1 MNSRFALPWLV
12 FFMQSS
18 CSSAT
23 TDSSMST
30 RPLLLRAALG
40 ESVERVPVW
49 MMRQAGRHMQAYRD
63 LVDLHPTFRER
74 SETPELS
81 REISLQPLDRYGIDG
96 VILFSDI
103 LTPLPAMGIDFD
115 VSEGGKIRIDPIRT
129 RKDFRERLH
138 RVSKT
143 DFQKKC
149 NFVGSVLKKLREGL
163 SSSSPDTTV
172 LGFVGLPFTLGSYLV
187 EGKTGVS
194 DGFSSTRQLISNDP
208 GILHDIFSLLADNII
223 NYTCYQIESGAQVIQ
238 LFDSWAGHICDEDY
252 GVFCE
257 PYQRKVIEGIKEQHN
272 EVPIIIYMAP
282 GPYSAG
288 GRRLEL
294 LAGTG
299 VDIVSIDHTID
310 IATGMDMLA
319 KHESIGFQGNLDPDI
334 LRDGPLEKIQSE
346 TLAILEKMKGRK
358 RCIINLG
365 HGILPDT
372 PETHAECF
380 VQTVQSFRN

>member
-1 MNSRFALPWLV
+1 MSVPLTAFTILCRNL
-12 FFMQSS
+12 
-18 CSSAT
+18 C
-23 TDSSMST
+23 TD
-30 RPLLLRAALG
+30 
-40 ESVERVPVW
+40 
-49 MMRQAGRHMQAYRD
+49 
-63 LVDLHPTFRER
+63 
-74 SETPELS
+74 
-81 REISLQPLDRYGIDG
+81 GIDG

-129 RKDFRERLH
+129 RKDFTERLH
-138 RVSKT
+138 RVSKI
-143 DFQKKC
+143 DFEKKC

-163 SSSSPDTTV
+163 STSSPDTTV

-208 GILHDIFSLLADNII
+208 DILHEILLLLADNIV
-223 NYTCYQIESGAQVIQ
+223 NYACYQIESGAQVIQ

-252 GVFCE
+252 SVFCE
-257 PYQRKVIEGIKEQHN
+257 PYQRKVIEGIKQQHSGI
-272 EVPIIIYMAP
+272 PIIIYMAP
-282 GPYSAG
+282 GPYSTG
-288 GRRLEL
+288 GRRLEQ

-310 IATGMDMLA
+310 MATAMEVLVQ
-319 KHESIGFQGNLDPDI
+319 HESIGLQGNLDPDI
-334 LRDGPLEKIQSE
+334 LRNGPLEKIQSE
-346 TLAILEKMKGRK
+346 TLAILAKMKGRK
-358 RCIINLG
+358 RCIMNLG

-380 VQTVQSFRN
+380 VQTVQSFR